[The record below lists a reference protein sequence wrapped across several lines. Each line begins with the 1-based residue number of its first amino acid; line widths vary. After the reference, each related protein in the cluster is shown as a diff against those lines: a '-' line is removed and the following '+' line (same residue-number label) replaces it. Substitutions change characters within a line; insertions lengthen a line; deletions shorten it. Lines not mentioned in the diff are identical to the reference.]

1 MYPSNSSSLA
11 SVTLP
16 RGRWVDPSSAHGVGA
31 GDSTVV
37 KAIPCNHRVKYL
49 DGQWEDMLY
58 AEEPGYVVV
67 RRETAS
73 ASAPDDTD
81 NGW

>member
-1 MYPSNSSSLA
+1 MNPSNSSSLA
-11 SVTLP
+11 SVPLP
-16 RGRWVDPSSAHGVGA
+16 RGRWLDPSAHGAEA

-73 ASAPDDTD
+73 ASGPDDTD

>member
-1 MYPSNSSSLA
+1 M
-11 SVTLP
+11 
-16 RGRWVDPSSAHGVGA
+16 
-31 GDSTVV
+31 
-37 KAIPCNHRVKYL
+37 KYL

-67 RRETAS
+67 RRETES
-73 ASAPDDTD
+73 TAPKD